1 MKTTFKIDNEILSAN
16 IDLKIDNISIESSPR
31 PYEVKFKNN
40 VFSHIEKEINDNGF
54 SYVFFIDENIASLYK
69 EEIKF
74 MNNHPYKSFH
84 AVEELKTVD
93 AAFEL
98 CDLLLECNANR
109 KTILYV
115 IGGGVMQDIGAYA
128 AATYKRG
135 IPWIYVPTTLLGQ
148 SDSCVGGK
156 TGLNYKHT
164 KNLIALFSAPRQVL
178 IDPKF
183 ISTLSPI
190 DIFSGH
196 GEILRLV
203 LTGGKE
209 VFKIYKDLIAKLK
222 SSEEEFLKPDLK
234 TISELIKL
242 SLLVKKSVVEND
254 EFEINIRKSMNYGH
268 SIGHAIEVLSDHGI
282 PHGQA
287 VAIGILVEN
296 LIAKNYLSL
305 PDKII
310 HEVEHIAKEIISQ
323 ESLEN
328 LKNIADKSII
338 DVMKRDKKVEGSI
351 LKLATISDYGDMKF
365 IDFPLNDKSEILV
378 NNFLKDIVKKL

>member
-1 MKTTFKIDNEILSAN
+1 MKTIFKIDNEILSSN
-16 IDLKIDNISIESSPR
+16 IDLKVDSISVDSSPR
-31 PYEVKFKNN
+31 PYEVLFKDS
-40 VFSHIEKEINDNGF
+40 VFSFIREGMDNKEF

-69 EEIKF
+69 DEIMF
-74 MNNHPYKSFH
+74 MKNYPYKSFH
-84 AVEELKTVD
+84 AIEELKNVD
-93 AAFEL
+93 AAFDL
-98 CDLLLECNANR
+98 CDLLLESNANR

-128 AATYKRG
+128 AATFKRG
-135 IPWIYVPTTLLGQ
+135 IPWVYVPTTLLGQ

-183 ISTLSPI
+183 ISTLNPV

-203 LTGGKE
+203 LTGGKD
-209 VFKIYKDLIAKLK
+209 VFDIYKGLISKLK
-222 SSEEEFLKPDLK
+222 SDGEDFLKPNLE
-234 TISELIKL
+234 TIMELTKL

-268 SIGHAIEVLSDHGI
+268 SIGHAIEVLSEHGI

-296 LIAKNYLSL
+296 LIAKKYLNLS
-305 PDKII
+305 DDII
-310 HEVEHIAKEIISQ
+310 EEVEKIAKEIISK
-323 ESLEN
+323 ESLVS
-328 LKNIADKSII
+328 LKSISDKSII
-338 DVMKRDKKVEGSI
+338 EVMRRDKKVEGDI

-365 IDFPLNDKSEILV
+365 IDFPLNDDSEILV
-378 NNFLKDIVKKL
+378 NNLINDIIKKL

>member
-1 MKTTFKIDNEILSAN
+1 MKVNFKIDNESLSAN
-16 IDLKIDNISIESSPR
+16 IDLSLKSFNVKSSPR
-31 PYEVKFKNN
+31 TYEVKFVDN
-40 VFSHIEKEINDNGF
+40 VFQQIENEIDQDNY
-54 SYVFFIDENIASLYK
+54 SYVFFIDENIASIYGK
-69 EEIKF
+69 ETEFMRKF
-74 MNNHPYKSFH
+74 TYKSFH
-84 AVEELKTVD
+84 AVEDLKNVD
-93 AAFEL
+93 AAFDL
-98 CDLLLECNANR
+98 CDVLLECNANR

-115 IGGGVMQDIGAYA
+115 IGGGIMQDIGAYA

-135 IPWIYVPTTLLGQ
+135 IPWVYVPTTLLGQ

-178 IDPKF
+178 IDSKF
-183 ISTLSPI
+183 ISTLNPI

-209 VFKIYKDLIAKLK
+209 VFYIYKDLISKLK
-222 SSEEEFLKPDLK
+222 SNSEDFLKPDLN
-234 TISELIKL
+234 TIAELTKL

-268 SIGHAIEVLSDHGI
+268 SIGHAIEVLSEHGI

-296 LIAKNYLSL
+296 LIAKKYLSL
-305 PDKII
+305 SDDII
-310 HEVEHIAKEIISQ
+310 DEVEQIAKKIISQ
-323 ESLEN
+323 ESLVS
-328 LKNIADKSII
+328 LKNISDKSII
-338 DVMKRDKKVEGSI
+338 EVMRRDKKVEGDI
-351 LKLATISDYGDMKF
+351 LKLATIADYGDMKF
-365 IDFPLNDKSEILV
+365 IDFPLNEDSEILV
-378 NNFLKDIVKKL
+378 NNLINNIIKKL

>member
-1 MKTTFKIDNEILSAN
+1 MNVNFKIDNEVLSAN
-16 IDLKIDNISIESSPR
+16 IDLNINLISIKSSPR
-31 PYEVKFKNN
+31 PYNVIFQDK
-40 VFSHIEKEINDNGF
+40 VFSYIEKEMNLEEF
-54 SYVFFIDENIASLYK
+54 SYVFFIDENIAKIYA
-69 EEIKF
+69 EEINF
-74 MNNHPYKSFH
+74 MKQHPYKSFH
-84 AVEELKTVD
+84 AIEDLKNVD
-93 AAFEL
+93 AAFDL

-128 AATYKRG
+128 AATFKRG
-135 IPWIYVPTTLLGQ
+135 IPWVYVPTTLLGQ

-164 KNLIALFSAPRQVL
+164 KNLIALFSAPRKVL
-178 IDPKF
+178 IDPLF
-183 ISTLSPI
+183 INTLQPN

-209 VFKIYKDLIAKLK
+209 VFELYKKFILQLK
-222 SSEEEFLKPDLK
+222 SNGEDFMKPDME
-234 TISELIKL
+234 TIKKLIKL
-242 SLLVKKSVVEND
+242 SLIVKKAVVEND

-268 SIGHAIEVLSDHGI
+268 SIGHAIEILANHKI

-296 LIAKNYLSL
+296 LIAKEYISLS
-305 PDKII
+305 DDII
-310 HEVEHIAKEIISQ
+310 SEVETIAKEIIS
-323 ESLEN
+323 EDSLRS
-328 LKNIADKSII
+328 LKEISNKSII
-338 DVMKRDKKVEGSI
+338 EIMMRDKKVEGKN

-365 IDFPLNDKSEILV
+365 IDFPLNQKSESLV
-378 NNFLKDIVKKL
+378 NSLISKIVDKL

>member
-1 MKTTFKIDNEILSAN
+1 MKTIFKIDNEVLSAN
-16 IDLKIDNISIESSPR
+16 IDLNIDSISVNSSPR
-31 PYEVKFKNN
+31 PYEVLFKDN
-40 VFSHIEKEINDNGF
+40 VFSFIEKGMDDKEF
-54 SYVFFIDENIASLYK
+54 SYVFFIDENIVSLYK
-69 EEIKF
+69 EETAF
-74 MNNHPYKSFH
+74 MKNYPYKSFH
-84 AVEELKTVD
+84 AIEELKNVD
-93 AAFEL
+93 AAFDL
-98 CDLLLECNANR
+98 CDLLLDCNANR

-135 IPWIYVPTTLLGQ
+135 IPWVYVPTTLLGQ

-178 IDPKF
+178 IDAKF
-183 ISTLSPI
+183 ISTLNPA

-203 LTGGKE
+203 LTGGQE
-209 VFKIYKDLIAKLK
+209 VFDKYKDLI
-222 SSEEEFLKPDLK
+222 SRINSDRENFLKPDLT
-234 TISELIKL
+234 TIAELIKL

-268 SIGHAIEVLSDHGI
+268 SIGHAIEVLSEHGI

-296 LIAKNYLSL
+296 LIAKKYLSL
-305 PDKII
+305 SDNII
-310 HEVEHIAKEIISQ
+310 NEVEKIAREIISK
-323 ESLEN
+323 ESLAS
-328 LKNIADKSII
+328 LKNISDKSII
-338 DVMKRDKKVEGSI
+338 SVMKRDKKVEGDI

-365 IDFPLNDKSEILV
+365 IDFPLNDDSEILV
-378 NNFLKDIVKKL
+378 NNLINDIVKKL

>member
-1 MKTTFKIDNEILSAN
+1 MKTNFKIDNEVLTAD
-16 IDLKIDNISIESSPR
+16 IDLDIDKISVQSSPR
-31 PYEVKFKNN
+31 PYNVIFKDNI
-40 VFSHIEKEINDNGF
+40 FSYIKKNINTKEF
-54 SYVFFIDENIASLYK
+54 SYVFFIDENIARIYK
-69 EEIKF
+69 DQISF
-74 MNNHPYKSFH
+74 MSEHPYKSFH
-84 AVEELKTVD
+84 AIEELKNVD
-93 AAFEL
+93 AAFDL

-128 AATYKRG
+128 AATFKRG

-164 KNLIALFSAPRQVL
+164 KNLIALFSAPRKVL
-178 IDPKF
+178 IDPMF
-183 ISTLSPI
+183 ISTLSPN

-209 VFKIYKDLIAKLK
+209 VFDIYKNLIIDIKRSNNSL
-222 SSEEEFLKPDLK
+222 LRPDLEK
-234 TISELIKL
+234 MVKLIKL
-242 SLLVKKSVVEND
+242 SLLVKKAVVEND

-268 SIGHAIEVLSDHGI
+268 SIGHAVEILSNHTI

-296 LIAKNYLSL
+296 LIAKEYLSL
-305 PDKII
+305 PINII
-310 HEVEHIAKEIISQ
+310 EEVEEMAKEIISSD
-323 ESLEN
+323 SLQS
-328 LKNIADKSII
+328 LKQISNKSII
-338 DVMKRDKKVEGSI
+338 DVMRRDKKVEGKF
-351 LKLATISDYGDMKF
+351 LKLATISDYGDLKF
-365 IDFPLNDKSEILV
+365 IDFPLNDKSEALV
-378 NNFLKDIVKKL
+378 NNFIEELVNKI

>member
-1 MKTTFKIDNEILSAN
+1 MKEFN
-16 IDLKIDNISIESSPR
+16 
-31 PYEVKFKNN
+31 
-40 VFSHIEKEINDNGF
+40 
-54 SYVFFIDENIASLYK
+54 K

-305 PDKII
+305 PDNII